1 MLVTDTPPDVD
12 SIIRLYGYD
21 LGLSDY
27 PIWDETK
34 REWLNQRIID
44 HFRYRQI
51 GQETPDAFIF
61 YLNRTMREI
70 MPTVNP
76 IFVEL
81 SSVVG
86 ADGLYSYVQVS
97 SGTNTTENVSKN
109 TGGETVKT
117 LVSDTPQ
124 TQLSEY
130 EDYATNLTEAES
142 TRDTQT
148 ADTANGMTE
157 NTTKGKQ
164 GTSATVVAEWL
175 NGINNA
181 LNVVFTLLEPCF
193 YQMW

>member
-1 MLVTDTPPDVD
+1 
-12 SIIRLYGYD
+12 
-21 LGLSDY
+21 
-27 PIWDETK
+27 
-34 REWLNQRIID
+34 
-44 HFRYRQI
+44 
-51 GQETPDAFIF
+51 
-61 YLNRTMREI
+61 MREI

-81 SSVVG
+81 SSVDG
-86 ADGLYSYVQVS
+86 ADGLYSYLQVS

-109 TGGETVKT
+109 TGGESVKT
-117 LVSDTPQ
+117 LVSNTPQ
-124 TQLSEY
+124 TQLSDY

-148 ADTANGMTE
+148 ADTANGTTK
-157 NTTKGKQ
+157 NTAKGKQ

-181 LNVVFTLLEPCF
+181 LNVLFTLLEPCF